1 MMECKKVDEERKG
14 HNHMLERSIY
24 QDIAERTGGDI
35 YIGVV
40 GPVRTGKSTLI
51 KKFMEHLI
59 LPNIEGEYVKERAKD
74 EMPQSGSGKT
84 VMTTEPKFI
93 PEEAAKITLDESTS
107 FRVKLIDC
115 VGYIIPGAMGHIE
128 EGQPRMV
135 MTPWSPEPLPFE
147 DAAEMGTEKVIREH
161 STLGIVVTTDGSIG
175 DLPRES
181 YAIAEERVINE
192 LKELRKPFAIVLNCT
207 RPSSPQTLALCKD
220 MEEAYGVAVVPLNC
234 LELSENDIREILKN
248 VLYEFPIREIR
259 VKMPSWLNIPGEQNG
274 LYQKLLDA
282 MSDNMQSI
290 DKVGDVRTFFS
301 KFSLEDGTVT
311 SGIGDVHLGEGRAI
325 VEVRIPE
332 QIFYRILGEKC
343 GYEIPNERRLME
355 LITELSQVKR
365 KYDKVSAAIEDVMN
379 TGYGIVMPTVEDMR
393 LEEPEIVKQPG
404 GYGVKLKASAPSIHM
419 MKAEIQT
426 EVSPMVGTES
436 QSEELVKFLL
446 KEFESDPK
454 AIWNS
459 NMFGKT
465 LHELVSE
472 GLTGK
477 LSHMPKEAREKL
489 TGTIQRIINEG
500 SGGLICILL

>member
-1 MMECKKVDEERKG
+1 
-14 HNHMLERSIY
+14 MLEQSIY
-24 QDIAERTGGDI
+24 QDIAGRTGGDI

-59 LPNIEGEYVKERAKD
+59 LPNIQGDFVRERAKD

-93 PEEAAKITLDESTS
+93 PEEAASVTLDGDAT

-115 VGYIIPGAMGHIE
+115 VGFIIPGVMGHTE

-135 MTPWSPEPLPFE
+135 MTPWSQEPLPFE
-147 DAAEMGTEKVIREH
+147 EAAEMGTEKVIREH
-161 STLGIVVTTDGSIG
+161 STIGIVVTTDGSIG
-175 DLPRES
+175 EIPREN
-181 YAIAEERVINE
+181 YVEAEERVVAE
-192 LKELRKPFAIVLNCT
+192 LKELKKPFAIVLNCA
-207 RPSSPQTLALCKD
+207 RPSSVQTQALCADLEEKYQVPVIPVNCID
-220 MEEAYGVAVVPLNC
+220 M
-234 LELSENDIREILKN
+234 SENDIREILKN
-248 VLYEFPIREIR
+248 ILYEFPIREVRLQMPGWVDVLEEKGSIR
-259 VKMPSWLNIPGEQNG
+259 ERLFDSIGECVG
-274 LYQKLLDA
+274 TL
-282 MSDNMQSI
+282 S
-290 DKVGDVRTFFS
+290 KVGDVRRTFS
-301 KFSLEDGTVT
+301 ELTLEDGTV
-311 SGIGDVHLGEGRAI
+311 SARLDSIRLGDGSAT
-325 VEVRIPE
+325 VEIRIPDTV
-332 QIFYRILGEKC
+332 FYRILGEKS
-343 GYEIPNERRLME
+343 GFEIENEQKLMQ
-355 LITELSQVKR
+355 IMTELSVIKQ
-365 KYDKVSAAIEDVMN
+365 KYDKVADAIDEVMK

-419 MKAEIQT
+419 MKADIET

-454 AIWNS
+454 SIWES

-472 GLTGK
+472 GLTSK
-477 LSHMPKEAREKL
+477 LAHMPADAREKI

>member
-1 MMECKKVDEERKG
+1 
-14 HNHMLERSIY
+14 MLEQSIY
-24 QDIAERTGGDI
+24 QDIAGRTGGDI

-59 LPNIEGEYVKERAKD
+59 LPNIPGDHVRERAKD

-93 PEEAAKITLDESTS
+93 PEEAASVTLDGDAT

-115 VGYIIPGAMGHIE
+115 VGFIIPGVMGHTE

-135 MTPWSPEPLPFE
+135 MTPWSQEPLPFE
-147 DAAEMGTEKVIREH
+147 EAAEMGTEKVIREH
-161 STLGIVVTTDGSIG
+161 STIGIVVTTDGSIG
-175 DLPRES
+175 EIPREN
-181 YAIAEERVINE
+181 YVEAEERVIAE
-192 LKELRKPFAIVLNCT
+192 LKELKKPFAIVLNCA
-207 RPSSPQTLALCKD
+207 RPSSVQTQALCADLEEKYQVPVIPVNCID
-220 MEEAYGVAVVPLNC
+220 M
-234 LELSENDIREILKN
+234 SENDIREILKN
-248 VLYEFPIREIR
+248 ILYEFPIREVRLQMPGWVDVLEEKGSIR
-259 VKMPSWLNIPGEQNG
+259 ERLFDSIGECVG
-274 LYQKLLDA
+274 TL
-282 MSDNMQSI
+282 S
-290 DKVGDVRTFFS
+290 KVGDVRRTFS
-301 KFSLEDGTVT
+301 ELTLEDGTV
-311 SGIGDVHLGEGRAI
+311 SARLDSIRLGDGSAT
-325 VEVRIPE
+325 VEIRIPDTV
-332 QIFYRILGEKC
+332 FYRILGEKS
-343 GYEIPNERRLME
+343 GFEIENEQKLMQ
-355 LITELSQVKR
+355 IMTELSVIKQ
-365 KYDKVSAAIEDVMN
+365 KYDKVSDAIDEVMK

-419 MKAEIQT
+419 MKADIET

-454 AIWNS
+454 SIWES

-472 GLTGK
+472 GLTSK
-477 LSHMPKEAREKL
+477 LAHMPADAREKI

>member
-1 MMECKKVDEERKG
+1 
-14 HNHMLERSIY
+14 MLERSIY

-35 YIGVV
+35 YIGIV

-74 EMPQSGSGKT
+74 EMPQSGSGRT

-93 PEEAAKITLDESTS
+93 PEEAATVKLDDDTS

-115 VGYIIPGAMGHIE
+115 VGYVIPGAMGHIE
-128 EGQPRMV
+128 DGQPRMV
-135 MTPWSPEPLPFE
+135 MTPWSEEPLPFE
-147 DAAEMGTEKVIREH
+147 EAAELGTEKVIREH

-175 DLPRES
+175 ELPRES
-181 YAIAEERVINE
+181 YLSAEERVITE
-192 LKELRKPFAIVLNCT
+192 LKELKKPFAIVLNCV
-207 RPSSPQTLALCKD
+207 RPSSPQTLSLCKS
-220 MEEAYGVAVVPLNC
+220 MEEQYGVSVIPLNC
-234 LELSENDIREILKN
+234 IDLSENDIKEILKN
-248 VLYEFPIREIR
+248 VLYEFPVREVRI
-259 VKMPSWLNIPGEQNG
+259 KMTSWVNIPGEP
-274 LYQKLLDA
+274 YALLGKMLTEMNNALQQVDKIGNVRSAFKGFAMEDGMISAA
-282 MSDNMQSI
+282 MSDI
-290 DKVGDVRTFFS
+290 
-301 KFSLEDGTVT
+301 
-311 SGIGDVHLGEGRAI
+311 HLGDGCAN
-325 VEVRIPE
+325 VEIRIPE
-332 QIFYRILGEKC
+332 QIFFRILGEKC

-355 LITELSQVKR
+355 LLTELSDVKQ
-365 KYDKVSAAIEDVMN
+365 KYDKVSSAIDDVME

-419 MKAEIQT
+419 MKADIKT

-446 KEFESDPK
+446 KEFESDPT
-454 AIWNS
+454 AIWES

-472 GLTGK
+472 GLNGK
-477 LSHMPKEAREKL
+477 LAHMPKEAREKI
-489 TGTIQRIINEG
+489 TGTIGRIVNEG

>member
-1 MMECKKVDEERKG
+1 
-14 HNHMLERSIY
+14 MLEKSIY
-24 QDIAERTGGDI
+24 LDIAERTGGNI
-35 YIGVV
+35 YIGIV

-59 LPNIEGEYVKERAKD
+59 LPNIEGDYIKERAKD
-74 EMPQSGSGKT
+74 EMPQSGSGRT

-93 PEEAAKITLDESTS
+93 PEEAAKIKLDESTS
-107 FRVKLIDC
+107 FSVKLIDC
-115 VGYIIPGAMGHIE
+115 VGYVIPGAMGHVE
-128 EGQPRMV
+128 DGQPRMV
-135 MTPWSPEPLPFE
+135 MTPWSDQPLPFE
-147 DAAEMGTEKVIREH
+147 EAAELGTEKVIREH

-175 DLPRES
+175 ELPRES
-181 YAIAEERVINE
+181 YVAAEERVIGE
-192 LKELRKPFAIVLNCT
+192 LKELNKPFAIVLNCAH
-207 RPSSPQTLALCKD
+207 PSAPQTLSLCKNL
-220 MEEAYGVAVVPLNC
+220 ETQYGVSVIPLNC
-234 LELSENDIREILKN
+234 IDLNENDIKEILKN
-248 VLYEFPIREIR
+248 VLYEFPVREVR
-259 VKMPSWLNIPGEQNG
+259 LKLPSWLNIPGEPNT
-274 LYQKLLDA
+274 LFKKLLDA
-282 MSDNMQSI
+282 LSEKMEDIEKIGNVKTVFCNFAFEDGKIYSTLN
-290 DKVGDVRTFFS
+290 DVR
-301 KFSLEDGTVT
+301 
-311 SGIGDVHLGEGRAI
+311 LGEGCAN
-325 VEVRIPE
+325 VEIRIPE
-332 QIFYRILGEKC
+332 QVFYRILGERC
-343 GYEIPNERRLME
+343 GYEITNERRLME
-355 LITELSQVKR
+355 LLTELSAIKQ
-365 KYDKVSAAIEDVMN
+365 KYDKVSAAIEDVMK

-477 LSHMPKEAREKL
+477 LSHMPAEAREKI